1 MLYSSCHG
9 KATLLL
15 LLLLLLRLLLLLL
28 LLLVLLLSPLVC
40 LDPGIWQGSLYLSW
54 IGYAA
59 AFVFAQ
65 VGLRQSCD
73 RNGRLLLASNPHHTP
88 TYGILAPILD
98 WILCCHADEGLAA
111 PCVLYAPIPLISI
124 LR

>member
-1 MLYSSCHG
+1 MA

-65 VGLRQSCD
+65 VGLRRGHERKGS
-73 RNGRLLLASNPHHTP
+73 LLLASNAQETRTH
-88 TYGILAPILD
+88 GILAPILD
-98 WILCCHADEGLAA
+98 WILCCHAGEGLAA
-111 PCVLYAPIPLISI
+111 PLRPLCPTTFDFNISVMAE
-124 LR
+124 

>member
-40 LDPGIWQGSLYLSW
+40 LDPGIWQGSLYLS
-54 IGYAA
+54 
-59 AFVFAQ
+59 
-65 VGLRQSCD
+65 
-73 RNGRLLLASNPHHTP
+73 
-88 TYGILAPILD
+88 
-98 WILCCHADEGLAA
+98 
-111 PCVLYAPIPLISI
+111 
-124 LR
+124 